1 MSDSSE
7 DREFLPSE
15 LGEDGIARITG
26 WRRLVLWPLSII
38 ARLWC
43 ASIRIRMSPRDAEL
57 LSSTQKPIV
66 IILWH
71 NRLFMAA
78 DIYRRFRR
86 DRRVT
91 GLVSTSR
98 DGAWLAAFFDLMG
111 VGSVRGSSSKRSL
124 GATREL
130 LNRLEAGSDIAL
142 TPDGP
147 RGPCYKFRQGALR
160 IAKRADSPIMLVSG
174 SMDRYWRLKS
184 WDGFYLPRPFSTVDV
199 RVAYFD
205 RFTTLGTST
214 DEEAAEFLRAELL
227 RLTRDESGRH

>member
-1 MSDSSE
+1 MTNSSE
-7 DREFLPSE
+7 DRESLRSE
-15 LGEDGIARITG
+15 PGEDGIAHLTG

-43 ASIRIRMSPRDAEL
+43 ASIRIRMSPRDAKL
-57 LSSTQKPIV
+57 LSNTQQPIV

-78 DIYRRFRR
+78 DIYRRFRK

-130 LNRLEAGSDIAL
+130 LNRLKSGSDIAL

-147 RGPCYKFRQGALR
+147 RGPRYEFRKGALR

-174 SMDRYWRLKS
+174 SINKSWRLKS
-184 WDGFYLPRPFSTVDV
+184 WDGFYLPRPFSAINV

-205 RFTTLGTST
+205 RFTALGTST

-227 RLTRDESGRH
+227 RLSGNESGRR